1 MNLCPHVYMCGF
13 VDPCVILIYVYINCN
28 VFHRVGI
35 IRMNV
40 KNPHYDITE
49 WHLSKSLVD
58 LKPLGISM
66 FVI

>member
-1 MNLCPHVYMCGF
+1 MKGF
-13 VDPCVILIYVYINCN
+13 AQNLIYVYINCN

-35 IRMNV
+35 ITMNV

-58 LKPLGISM
+58 LKPLGISN
-66 FVI
+66 FVILSN

>member
-1 MNLCPHVYMCGF
+1 MCAEDIMKHKTLNMLGVPRSDLRSAF
-13 VDPCVILIYVYINCN
+13 
-28 VFHRVGI
+28 I

-66 FVI
+66 FVILSN